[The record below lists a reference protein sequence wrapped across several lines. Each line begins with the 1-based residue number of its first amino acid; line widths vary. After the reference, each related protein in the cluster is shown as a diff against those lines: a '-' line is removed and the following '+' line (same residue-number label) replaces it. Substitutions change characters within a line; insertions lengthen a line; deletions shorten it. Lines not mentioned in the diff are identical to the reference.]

1 MLSAHQIAFP
11 IIGTDENVAQEIVVE
26 DKDVAAAAAAATTAA
41 NNLILVNSARM
52 AELEQIEKNLPELI
66 AAAIK
71 ENKIAKL
78 KKLHEK
84 DKLNPSA
91 VNARVKRYNEK
102 HKDKIAEKRNAKKI
116 DKLITEGKSEA
127 EINHIVTKFKV
138 LAPVKDAPTAST
150 NARTQVVSIS
160 TFKELIVHF

>member
-1 MLSAHQIAFP
+1 MLSGCQLTFP
-11 IIGTDENVAQEIVVE
+11 ITDNTKNEVIAQDLIVE
-26 DKDVAAAAAAATTAA
+26 DKVVT
-41 NNLILVNSARM
+41 NLILVNSARL
-52 AELEQIEKNLPELI
+52 AALELMEKNLPELI
-66 AAAIK
+66 ANAIK

-84 DKLNPSA
+84 DKLNPAA

-102 HKDKIAEKRNAKKI
+102 HKEKIAAKRNAKKI
-116 DKLITEGKSEA
+116 DKLINEGKSEA

-138 LAPVKDAPTAST
+138 ITPVTEPPVT
-150 NARTQVVSIS
+150 RTSVVSIS

>member
-1 MLSAHQIAFP
+1 MLSGHQLVFP
-11 IIGTDENVAQEIVVE
+11 IIEPNENVAQETVVE
-26 DKDVAAAAAAATTAA
+26 DEAVAAAAA
-41 NNLILVNSARM
+41 NLILVNSARL
-52 AELEQIEKNLPELI
+52 AELEQIEKNLPDLI
-66 AAAIK
+66 AEAIK
-71 ENKIAKL
+71 ANKIAKL

-84 DKLNPSA
+84 DKLNPAA

-102 HKDKIAEKRNAKKI
+102 HKDKIAEKRNARKI

-138 LAPVKDAPTAST
+138 LTPVKDAPTAST
-150 NARTQVVSIS
+150 TRTQVVSIS

>member
-1 MLSAHQIAFP
+1 MLSGSQIAFP
-11 IIGTDENVAQEIVVE
+11 IIDMSANVFEAQDCLVE
-26 DKDVAAAAAAATTAA
+26 TVNASA
-41 NNLILVNSARM
+41 NNLILVNKVRL
-52 AELEQIEKNLPELI
+52 AELERIEKNLPDLI
-66 AAAIK
+66 AEAIK

-91 VNARVKRYNEK
+91 VNLRVKRYNEK

-138 LAPVKDAPTAST
+138 NTPVKEPLTALT
-150 NARTQVVSIS
+150 ARTQVVSIS

>member
-1 MLSAHQIAFP
+1 MLSGCQLVFP
-11 IIGTDENVAQEIVVE
+11 IIEPNENATQETVVE
-26 DKDVAAAAAAATTAA
+26 DKVVAAT
-41 NNLILVNSARM
+41 NLILVNSARL
-52 AELEQIEKNLPELI
+52 AELEQIEKNLPDLI
-66 AAAIK
+66 AEAIK
-71 ENKIAKL
+71 ANKIAKL

-84 DKLNPSA
+84 DKLNPAA

-102 HKDKIAEKRNAKKI
+102 HKDKIAEKRNARKI

-138 LAPVKDAPTAST
+138 LTPVKEPQAST
-150 NARTQVVSIS
+150 TRTQVVSIS